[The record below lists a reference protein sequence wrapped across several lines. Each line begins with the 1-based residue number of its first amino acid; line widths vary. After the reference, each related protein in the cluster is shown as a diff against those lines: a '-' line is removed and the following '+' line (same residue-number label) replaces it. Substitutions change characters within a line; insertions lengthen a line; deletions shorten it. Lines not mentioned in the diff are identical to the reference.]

1 MKKAKTNNTQASVIK
16 YCNTELLGKQKMSLK
31 NYILYNDNSKGFIV
45 YDIEAGCRKTRTAEE
60 ALAELTLYSNKQ
72 AVFVRLNNA
81 DCRESVEN
89 INSIANSQVAF
100 AFNNEDI
107 PTQRERIRIA
117 KELNQYP
124 VIVITHAKYKLLAKN
139 SSMHKLFTKN
149 RKVLIMDEFVSV
161 RETIEITL
169 PIINTFKALF
179 RTDVVVYQEFSK
191 IVAGLEDKLMASL
204 ADNERHFMRI

>member
-1 MKKAKTNNTQASVIK
+1 MKN
-16 YCNTELLGKQKMSLK
+16 
-31 NYILYNDNSKGFIV
+31 
-45 YDIEAGCRKTRTAEE
+45 
-60 ALAELTLYSNKQ
+60 
-72 AVFVRLNNA
+72 
-81 DCRESVEN
+81 
-89 INSIANSQVAF
+89 
-100 AFNNEDI
+100 I

-124 VIVITHAKYKLLAKN
+124 VIVITHAKYKVLAKN
-139 SSMHKLFTKN
+139 SSIHKLFTKN

-169 PIINTFKALF
+169 PIINTFKELF

-204 ADNERHFMRI
+204 ADNERHFMRIENGYIIGSNNWVNVKNIAIIHTPNLNDFEYILTYLYYNKNYIENNITFAARRHRNKMVTRYQFDDPKLEKIRTQWIATEIYQAVKRVNRNMVYDTECLLP